1 MGLLRCLVVDDDE
14 LGRELLVLNLA
25 GIAECDTAANGREA
39 LDKYSASFAVKPY
52 DLIFLDILMPEMDGH
67 EAAKTIR
74 RMELE
79 RGITPDKGINIIV
92 MSSLNTP
99 QDIVKSYISAQSAAH
114 LVKPLKVD
122 KLKKTL
128 RQLGLIPAEPE
139 ADQLP
144 LKQG

>member
-39 LDKYSASFAVKPY
+39 LDKYSASFSVKPY

-67 EAAKTIR
+67 EVAKTIR